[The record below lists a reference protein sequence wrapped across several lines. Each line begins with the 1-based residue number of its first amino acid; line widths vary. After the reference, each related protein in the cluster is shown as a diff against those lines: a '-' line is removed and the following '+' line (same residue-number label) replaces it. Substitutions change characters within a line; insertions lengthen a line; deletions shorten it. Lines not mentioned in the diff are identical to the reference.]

1 MSKTWVVVAESSRA
15 KIYEVR
21 KDDTKETLKEL
32 NGFTHS
38 ISRNHKQKL
47 SGNQQKESRH
57 SRLTN
62 QLDSHKSHERTE
74 FARTLGEHLNSA
86 RNKGQFN
93 KLILM
98 SPPKFLGD
106 LRKNLSHETNKYVI
120 SEIDKN
126 LVRHN
131 VHDIQAHMPE
141 RYQH

>member
-15 KIYEVR
+15 KIYQVEKNDAR
-21 KDDTKETLKEL
+21 ESLKEL

-38 ISRNHKQKL
+38 ISRSHKQQL
-47 SGNQQKESRH
+47 DSDRQKESRH
-57 SRLTN
+57 SQLTS
-62 QLDSHKSHERTE
+62 QLDSHKTHERIE
-74 FARTLGEHLNSA
+74 FARTLGEHLNNA

-93 KLILM
+93 KLIIM

-106 LRKNLSHETNKYVI
+106 LRKNLGHETNKYVV

-131 VHDIQAHMPE
+131 VQDIQAHMPAS
-141 RYQH
+141 Y